1 MSECDWPPDWPP
13 RNSSDWRPLYP
24 DAIKFL
30 WERFASAETGCD
42 WLYAVLV
49 SGDLPSIQEEVVEGR
64 VVHRPL
70 RCWGKI
76 DFKVSFPIYA
86 LHDIEIALGLKSL
99 YADKILVSWSKLGR
113 LYELT
118 VAQPEP
124 AAQPELVE
132 PEPEPE
138 IEIEQPTSLE
148 PEQPPTLRQQMIIAI
163 LRDALGD
170 NFTTDDI
177 IGKTKIVEKGWD
189 AERKAPLGDASRR
202 NDYSVPSYKTVGYTI
217 EDYLRRPLVYPRRR

>member
-1 MSECDWPPDWPP
+1 WAARYRLVRRRCGHAAGAPRMSECDWPPPDSP
-13 RNSSDWRPLYP
+13 DWRPLYP

-49 SGDLPSIQEEVVEGR
+49 SDDLPSIQEEVVEGR
-64 VVHRPL
+64 AVRRPL

-124 AAQPELVE
+124 AAQSESVE
-132 PEPEPE
+132 PRAPITPPETAAPRG
-138 IEIEQPTSLE
+138 
-148 PEQPPTLRQQMIIAI
+148 EQPPREEKPVPAVSI
-163 LRDALGD
+163 LDRKPRIDWDDLWKYW
-170 NFTTDDI
+170 TD
-177 IGKTKIVEKGWD
+177 
-189 AERKAPLGDASRR
+189 RR
-202 NDYSVPSYKTVGYTI
+202 A
-217 EDYLRRPLVYPRRR
+217 R